1 MINRIKGSWGKEQKL
16 ALETVEAPL
25 TGTIIDVKVSVGSNV
40 SERELMFLIE
50 SMKMENPVFAPVSGT
65 VKEVR
70 VSPGQRVKNREVL
83 AIIEY

>member
-1 MINRIKGSWGKEQKL
+1 L

-40 SERELMFLIE
+40 RERELMFLIE
-50 SMKMENPVFAPVSGT
+50 SMKMENPVFSPVSGT

>member
-1 MINRIKGSWGKEQKL
+1 M

-40 SERELMFLIE
+40 KERELMFLIE
-50 SMKMENPVFAPVSGT
+50 SMKMENPVFAEVSGT

>member
-1 MINRIKGSWGKEQKL
+1 M

-50 SMKMENPVFAPVSGT
+50 SMKMENPVFAEVSGT

>member
-1 MINRIKGSWGKEQKL
+1 L

-40 SERELMFLIE
+40 SERELMLLIE
-50 SMKMENPVFAPVSGT
+50 SMKMENPVFAPVSGI

>member
-1 MINRIKGSWGKEQKL
+1 M

-40 SERELMFLIE
+40 IERELMFLIE
-50 SMKMENPVFAPVSGT
+50 SMKMENPVFSPVSGT

>member
-1 MINRIKGSWGKEQKL
+1 M

-40 SERELMFLIE
+40 RERELMFLIE
-50 SMKMENPVFAPVSGT
+50 SMKMENPVFSPVSGI

-83 AIIEY
+83 AVVEY

>member
-1 MINRIKGSWGKEQKL
+1 M

-40 SERELMFLIE
+40 RERELICLIE
-50 SMKMENPVFAPVSGT
+50 SMKMENPIFAPVSGT

>member
-1 MINRIKGSWGKEQKL
+1 M

-40 SERELMFLIE
+40 RERELMFLIE
-50 SMKMENPVFAPVSGT
+50 SMKMENPVFSPVSGT

>member
-1 MINRIKGSWGKEQKL
+1 L

-40 SERELMFLIE
+40 KERELMFLIE
-50 SMKMENPVFAPVSGT
+50 SMKMENPVFAPVSGVVT
-65 VKEVR
+65 EIK

-83 AIIEY
+83 AVIEY

>member
-1 MINRIKGSWGKEQKL
+1 M

-50 SMKMENPVFAPVSGT
+50 SMKMENPVFSPVSGIVT
-65 VKEVR
+65 EVR

-83 AIIEY
+83 AVVEY